1 MVGASCDALFQT
13 TNQYFT
19 LSFKKWS
26 VLFFFLFFSVSA
38 VVQAVNTWFFL
49 RFVTWSQRKGVYFTW
64 RTLAFRRVYA
74 GRYGFHA
81 EKVQI
86 VAQLSF
92 PCRIEIRALSKSTT
106 IIDVKNFF
114 LTMLRIFLN
123 SLFANYS
130 IVNRSI
136 VINLIL
142 LVVCSAEKS
151 N

>member
-1 MVGASCDALFQT
+1 MWCVISDDQSMFYTIIQKVIC
-13 TNQYFT
+13 
-19 LSFKKWS
+19 S
-26 VLFFFLFFSVSA
+26 FFFLFFSVSA
-38 VVQAVNTWFFL
+38 VVQAVNTWFFQ

-106 IIDVKNFF
+106 IIDVRDFF
-114 LTMLRIFLN
+114 LTMLRIFSN

-142 LVVCSAEKS
+142 LVVCSVEKS

>member
-19 LSFKKWS
+19 LSFKKWF
-26 VLFFFLFFSVSA
+26 VLFFFLFFSVSTVA
-38 VVQAVNTWFFL
+38 QAVNTWFFQ

-106 IIDVKNFF
+106 IIDVRDFF
-114 LTMLRIFLN
+114 LTMLRNFFKFALRK
-123 SLFANYS
+123 LF
-130 IVNRSI
+130 NR
-136 VINLIL
+136 
-142 LVVCSAEKS
+142 
-151 N
+151 